1 MRRMLGIVV
10 FSLGILCI
18 PPDALALRLD
28 RAAYRY
34 PYTDPYLATTT
45 LSITRGRAAFS
56 SDDTVSRRSLEITV
70 LEGRDSVY
78 LLDGL
83 GKLRFRFY
91 QQSGSAPLI
100 FIIPGLGGSAA
111 SGSASYLA
119 EVLVDEG
126 LHVLILP
133 SPFNWN
139 FALAASRSG
148 LPGLTEED
156 SRDLYAAMQIALE
169 HVVEHH
175 GARIG
180 GTGLIGLSDGARYA
194 PYISKLD
201 AERQRIGIHTY
212 LLVNPP
218 VNLMQTIE
226 KIDQMAQIG
235 RKFGRGQRRRIEAYA
250 VGVVEQAS
258 AGISDDHDP
267 FNNPDYFSDWDKRFR
282 LTREQ
287 MRYLIGKELQ
297 SAIGDLIYV
306 AELMH
311 PAGVLKTPVSCLRRT
326 ERFYEAH
333 SHGLADYVTLFL
345 TPELQKS
352 GGIRARPLAS
362 MVGLPLRDVE
372 DTLVQN
378 KNILVM
384 HNLDDFLVSRADLD
398 YLEEL
403 LGDRAKIYPYGG
415 HMGNIW
421 YWQNRKDI
429 VDIFRSI
436 ESDDGKTITGIV
448 TQY

>member
-1 MRRMLGIVV
+1 
-10 FSLGILCI
+10 
-18 PPDALALRLD
+18 
-28 RAAYRY
+28 
-34 PYTDPYLATTT
+34 
-45 LSITRGRAAFS
+45 
-56 SDDTVSRRSLEITV
+56 
-70 LEGRDSVY
+70 
-78 LLDGL
+78 
-83 GKLRFRFY
+83 
-91 QQSGSAPLI
+91 
-100 FIIPGLGGSAA
+100 
-111 SGSASYLA
+111 
-119 EVLVDEG
+119 
-126 LHVLILP
+126 
-133 SPFNWN
+133 
-139 FALAASRSG
+139 
-148 LPGLTEED
+148 
-156 SRDLYAAMQIALE
+156 
-169 HVVEHH
+169 
-175 GARIG
+175 
-180 GTGLIGLSDGARYA
+180 
-194 PYISKLD
+194 
-201 AERQRIGIHTY
+201 
-212 LLVNPP
+212 
-218 VNLMQTIE
+218 MQTIE

-297 SAIGDLIYV
+297 SPIGDLIYV

-311 PAGVLKTPVSCLRRT
+311 PGGVLKTPVSYLRRT

-345 TPELQKS
+345 TPELQKR